1 MGFECTYI
9 HIPKL
14 TLMPLQDQ
22 LDLPIYCDYRD
33 ICKKD
38 HNDQFVLEFENTQTA
53 GKVVVKTDWIVGR
66 DNE

>member
-1 MGFECTYI
+1 
-9 HIPKL
+9 
-14 TLMPLQDQ
+14 MPLQDQ

-38 HNDQFVLEFENTQTA
+38 HKDQFVLEFENTQTA
-53 GKVVVKTDWIVGR
+53 AKVVIKTDWIVGR